1 MTSESLTKTLSL
13 LIKLEWGVD
22 IFNVDAPFISTTNRS
37 GRPITIG
44 CLVVSHKDGVIPQ
57 QNLNKNPDFIM
68 IYIDNKSGN
77 NLVMLSNKITKSLMS
92 RDVSMREMANG
103 IIYKNKIE
111 L

>member
-37 GRPITIG
+37 GKPITIG
-44 CLVVSHKDGVIPQ
+44 CLVVSHKGGIIPRQ
-57 QNLNKNPDFIM
+57 TLNKNADFLM
-68 IYIDNKSGN
+68 IYIDNKAGN
-77 NLVMLSNKITKSLMS
+77 NLVLLSNKTTKKLLS

-103 IIYKNKIE
+103 IIYKNQME

>member
-37 GRPITIG
+37 GKPITIG
-44 CLVVSHKDGVIPQ
+44 CLVVSHQGGIIPRQ
-57 QNLNKNPDFIM
+57 TLNKKADFLM
-68 IYIDNKSGN
+68 IYIDNKVGN
-77 NLVMLSNKITKSLMS
+77 NLVLLSNKTTKKLLS

-103 IIYKNKIE
+103 IIYKNQME